1 MSKYILKNQA
11 EPKDFKINYQQELN
25 GEQYAAVTSA
35 EGPCLVLAGAGSGK
49 TRTIVYRVAYL
60 LERGVAPENILLVT
74 FTNKAAKE
82 MLSRVEMLLG
92 GAPTGLWGGTF
103 HSVANRILRKYADR
117 VGFKNNFT
125 IMDEEDAKD
134 MIKVCIKDLGIDTR
148 ARRFPAPAVLKAIV
162 SYASNS
168 RKDLGKVIDQKY
180 PNFYELLPEI
190 ERVRNLYETKKRDAN
205 AMDFDDLL
213 LYLLRLLG
221 EDTGV
226 RKKLSSNFKYILVD
240 EYQDTNV
247 IQAQIVMA
255 LGEEHGNIF
264 VVGDDAQSIYS
275 FRAANL
281 KNILDF
287 PKIYQEAK
295 TFRLETNYRST
306 PNILEVANAIIEKNV
321 DQFPK
326 ELKSVKKEFIKPNF
340 VPAASAKQ
348 EAEFI
353 SQMIL
358 DLRDQGKDLSDIA
371 VLFRASHHSQELEVQ
386 LVKRDIPYEYRG
398 GVKFFER
405 AHIKD
410 VLAYLRIISNP
421 QDEVAWFR
429 VLGMQKGIGP
439 VQAARVY
446 NRVREIG
453 EAKNVF
459 EIEASEIL
467 EKRAQNGWQDFLK
480 IWEAVVASDDLPSN
494 LIRSIT
500 ESDYVSYLEHEY
512 PNWKERL
519 EDLEQLAIF
528 AEQSEDLSKFLNEIS
543 LYDDYGVLRPPSQS
557 YGEAGQEAEKS
568 DENGVVLSTIHQAK
582 GLEWPVVFV
591 INMADQA
598 FPNKKA
604 LSERGGLEEE
614 RRLFY
619 VATTRAEEQ
628 LYLTYPLTSGYD
640 NLMFNQPSMFLQE
653 IPDSLLE
660 RVELEEAFSD
670 FKFSDSGSDEDVI
683 VWDDEGET
691 LEKKAPPK
699 SLLRNIDEL

>member
-1 MSKYILKNQA
+1 MSKYILKNQV
-11 EPKDFKINYQQELN
+11 EPKDYKINYQDELN
-25 GEQYAAVTSA
+25 KEQFAAVTSA

-82 MLSRVEMLLG
+82 MLARVEMLLG

-148 ARRFPAPAVLKAIV
+148 ARRFPSPAVLKGII
-162 SYASNS
+162 SYTSNS

-180 PNFYELLPEI
+180 ANFYDLLPEI
-190 ERVRNLYETKKRDAN
+190 ESVRNLYEKKKREAN

-213 LYLLRLLG
+213 LYFLKLVS
-221 EDTGV
+221 EDTGIK
-226 RKKLSSNFKYILVD
+226 KKLSSNFKYILVD

-247 IQAQIVMA
+247 IQAQIVMTLA
-255 LGEEHGNIF
+255 EENKNIL

-281 KNILDF
+281 KNILNF
-287 PKIYQEAK
+287 PKLYPNAK

-306 PNILEVANAIIEKNV
+306 PNILEVANSIIEKNI

-326 ELKSVKKEFIKPNF
+326 ELKSVKKEFVKPNF

-348 EAEFI
+348 EAEYI

-358 DLRDQGKDLSDIA
+358 DLRDQGMDLSSIA
-371 VLFRASHHSQELEVQ
+371 ILFRASHHSQELEVQ

-410 VLAYLRIISNP
+410 ALSYLRILSNR

-439 VQAARVY
+439 VQAARVF
-446 NRVREIG
+446 NRVREFE
-453 EAKNVF
+453 EAK
-459 EIEASEIL
+459 EIFDLEAGEIL

-480 IWEAVVASDDLPSN
+480 VWEAVLASDDLPSN
-494 LIRSIT
+494 LIRAIS
-500 ESDYVSYLEHEY
+500 ESDYVTYLEHEY

-543 LYDDYGVLRPPSQS
+543 LYDDYGVLRK
-557 YGEAGQEAEKS
+557 EAGND
-568 DENGVVLSTIHQAK
+568 DEDGVILSTIHQAK

-591 INMADQA
+591 MNMTDQA

-604 LSERGGLEEE
+604 LMEKGGIEEE

-619 VATTRAEEQ
+619 VATTRAEEK

-640 NLMFNQPSMFLQE
+640 ELMFNQPSMFLQE
-653 IPDSLLE
+653 IPQSLLE
-660 RVELEEAFSD
+660 RVELEEGRHD
-670 FKFSDSGSDEDVI
+670 FNFSDSNGEDDVI
-683 VWDDEGET
+683 VWDSDGEE
-691 LEKKAPPK
+691 LKDKKAPK
-699 SLLRNIDEL
+699 SLLRDVDEL

>member
-1 MSKYILKNQA
+1 MSKYILKNQV
-11 EPKDFKINYQQELN
+11 EPKDYKINYQDELN
-25 GEQYAAVTSA
+25 KEQFAAVTSA

-82 MLSRVEMLLG
+82 MLARVEMLLG

-148 ARRFPAPAVLKAIV
+148 ARRFPSPAVLKGII
-162 SYASNS
+162 SYTSNS

-180 PNFYELLPEI
+180 ANFYDLLPEI
-190 ERVRNLYETKKRDAN
+190 ESVRNLYEKKKREAN

-213 LYLLRLLG
+213 LYFLKLVS
-221 EDTGV
+221 EDTGIK
-226 RKKLSSNFKYILVD
+226 KKLSSNFKYILVD

-247 IQAQIVMA
+247 IQAQIVMTLA
-255 LGEEHGNIF
+255 EENKNIF

-281 KNILDF
+281 KNILNF
-287 PKIYQEAK
+287 PKLYPNAK

-306 PNILEVANAIIEKNV
+306 PNILEVANSIIEKNI

-326 ELKSVKKEFIKPNF
+326 ELKSVKKEFVKPNF

-348 EAEFI
+348 EAEYI

-358 DLRDQGKDLSDIA
+358 DLRDQGMDLSSIA
-371 VLFRASHHSQELEVQ
+371 ILFRASHHSQELEVQ

-410 VLAYLRIISNP
+410 ALSYLRILSNR

-439 VQAARVY
+439 VQAARVF
-446 NRVREIG
+446 NRVREFE
-453 EAKNVF
+453 EAK
-459 EIEASEIL
+459 EIFDLEAGEIL

-480 IWEAVVASDDLPSN
+480 VWEAVLASDDLPSN
-494 LIRSIT
+494 LIRAIS
-500 ESDYVSYLEHEY
+500 ESDYVTYLEHEY

-543 LYDDYGVLRPPSQS
+543 LYDDYGVLRK
-557 YGEAGQEAEKS
+557 EAGND
-568 DENGVVLSTIHQAK
+568 DEDGVILSTIHQAK

-591 INMADQA
+591 MNMTDQA

-604 LSERGGLEEE
+604 LMEKGGIEEE

-619 VATTRAEEQ
+619 VATTRAEEK

-640 NLMFNQPSMFLQE
+640 ELMFNQPSMFLQE
-653 IPDSLLE
+653 IPQSLLE
-660 RVELEEAFSD
+660 RVELEEGRHD
-670 FKFSDSGSDEDVI
+670 FNFSDSNGEDDVI
-683 VWDDEGET
+683 VWDSDGEE
-691 LEKKAPPK
+691 LKDKKAPK
-699 SLLRNIDEL
+699 SLLRDVDEL